1 MARARSKCLDA
12 LDRGVLP
19 GVPNDS
25 YPGSASSPFEA
36 SLVQSLAISRWSR
49 AGSAPMPPVPV
60 PVPADVPP
68 FGVTPIERVP
78 AGV

>member
-25 YPGSASSPFEA
+25 YPGSASSPFEE
-36 SLVQSLAISRWSR
+36 SLVRSLAISRWSR
-49 AGSAPMPPVPV
+49 AGSAPTPPVPV
-60 PVPADVPP
+60 PDDDVPP
-68 FGVTPIERVP
+68 CGVTPIERVP